1 MEKQMSK
8 IGITLKEPSTWV
20 GIVSFLSLAG
30 VQIAPEYSDLIT
42 KVGVALGALLGLVFK
57 WEAPKSDETP

>member
-1 MEKQMSK
+1 MSK

-42 KVGVALGALLGLVFK
+42 KVGVAIGALLGLVFK